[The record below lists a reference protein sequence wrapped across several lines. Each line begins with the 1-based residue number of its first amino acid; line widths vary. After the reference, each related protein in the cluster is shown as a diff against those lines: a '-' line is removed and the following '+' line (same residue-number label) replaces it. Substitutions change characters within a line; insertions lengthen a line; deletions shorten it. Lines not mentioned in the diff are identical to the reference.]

1 MAYLIAAGLCAVPI
15 LVLCFTGKLYS
26 FRFLKLRY
34 LRWSEKSGEF
44 LAYLILYLFFLV
56 FFCYK
61 GIQEVSSGPRSSE
74 GSPAEPLSSP
84 GPQ

>member
-26 FRFLKLRY
+26 FKFLWFRY
-34 LRWSEKSGEF
+34 LRWSEKPGEF
-44 LAYLILYLFFLV
+44 LMYLILYLFFLV
-56 FFCYK
+56 FFCYR
-61 GIQEVSSGPRSSE
+61 GIQEVSAGPRSSGE
-74 GSPAEPLSSP
+74 LPAQPSSSP